1 LQAVGHEA
9 EEDVGCD
16 ALFSLVI
23 DRADGEVAFEFF
35 EGLFALGELA
45 VVFPEFDWI
54 AVGELGA

>member
-1 LQAVGHEA
+1 M
-9 EEDVGCD
+9 GCD